1 MGTPI
6 GNLEDVTQRALRVL
20 TEVSV
25 IAAEDT
31 RVTSRLLARYA
42 IRKPFISY
50 RAPVERRALPAVLEA
65 LSRGD
70 VALVSDAGT
79 PTLSDPGQR
88 LVEAAVA
95 EGHRVVPIPGPS
107 AITAALSIAGF
118 AGGGFIFL
126 GYLPRKP
133 GERRRLFASL
143 AEERRPAV
151 AFESPHRIL
160 KSLAVLEEV
169 LPDRRHRRRDLR
181 SAGSGTGRV
190 HSRGGGLPFVD
201 THLHL
206 EELEHPGAAVTEAVE
221 AGVGRLITM
230 GTDLATSTGALA
242 LAEQRREVYA
252 AVGHQPMNREAPDLD
267 ALRSLAAHE
276 KAVAIG
282 EVGVDGGHT
291 ELAALPL
298 QVEWF
303 ASLCDLA
310 LELGL
315 PVCVHTRDSA

>member
-1 MGTPI
+1 MVGTPI

-20 TEVSV
+20 TEVSA

-169 LPDRRHRRRDLR
+169 LPDRPLVVARELTKLHEEVLR
-181 SAGSGTGRV
+181 GTAAEISAA
-190 HSRGGGLPFVD
+190 L
-201 THLHL
+201 
-206 EELEHPGAAVTEAVE
+206 GAARGEFTLVV
-221 AGVGRLITM
+221 AGCP
-230 GTDLATSTGALA
+230 S
-242 LAEQRREVYA
+242 
-252 AVGHQPMNREAPDLD
+252 
-267 ALRSLAAHE
+267 
-276 KAVAIG
+276 
-282 EVGVDGGHT
+282 
-291 ELAALPL
+291 
-298 QVEWF
+298 
-303 ASLCDLA
+303 
-310 LELGL
+310 
-315 PVCVHTRDSA
+315 